1 MRSPRISASPLVQR
15 LSRAVRVERSERRAV
30 GLAFLCYF
38 ALFASYY
45 ILRPVRD
52 TIATV
57 YGVEHLQWLFT
68 GTFVG
73 SLIASPVYAA
83 LASRLRLQ
91 RFLPGVFW
99 FWVLN
104 ILLFDAWLRAAP
116 QSLVAGAAYYVWF
129 SVFNLFMIS
138 VFWSLMADLFS
149 PGQSSRLFPMI
160 ASGGSLGAILG
171 PIVTRLAVH
180 AIGLGGL
187 LLVAAAGF
195 LLVIALVHLLMR
207 EKEALRRSGAGQA
220 STLDHPLPRNPFE
233 GFGEILRSPYTRN
246 QTVFFFLMTSVNT
259 VAYFFQTDII
269 AREISGIAGRAVA
282 VADIALWTNMLTAI
296 ILLGGMGRFIQ
307 RFGVTAGLLAN
318 PIIMIA
324 AFVVIALSPTL
335 LMIQALQVVRQVSQY
350 AIARPSREICF
361 TVVAQSSRYKA
372 KNVIDTVVYR
382 FGDVTSAWL
391 QDGLRLAGLR
401 IAGASMVGIG
411 MSVLWGIAALALGR
425 GYELR
430 REELRRNALRAA
442 EAAPAHA
449 APGP

>member
-1 MRSPRISASPLVQR
+1 LLNRIARIEPH
-15 LSRAVRVERSERRAV
+15 ERRAV
-30 GLAFLCYF
+30 ALAFACYF

-52 TIATV
+52 TIAV
-57 YGVEHLQWLFT
+57 ESGVEHLQWLFT

-73 SLIASPVYAA
+73 SLIASPIYAA

-99 FWVLN
+99 FWLLN
-104 ILLFDAWLRAAP
+104 ILLFDAWLRVEP

-160 ASGGSLGAILG
+160 AAGGSLGAILG
-171 PIVTRLAVH
+171 PIVMRLAVH

-187 LLVAAAGF
+187 LLVAACGF
-195 LLVIALVHLLMR
+195 VLVIALVHLLMG
-207 EKEALRRSGAGQA
+207 EKEALRRRGVGQR
-220 STLDHPLPRNPFE
+220 STLDHALPSNPFE
-233 GFGEILRSPYTRN
+233 GFGEILRSAYTRN
-246 QTVFFFLMTSVNT
+246 QALFFFLMTSVNT

-282 VADIALWTNMLTAI
+282 VTDIALWTN
-296 ILLGGMGRFIQ
+296 ILAALILIGGMGRFIQ

-318 PIIMIA
+318 PIIMIV

-335 LMIQALQVVRQVSQY
+335 FMIQALQVVRQVSQY

-361 TVVAQSSRYKA
+361 TVVEQSSRYKA

-382 FGDVTSAWL
+382 FGDLASAWL
-391 QDGLRLAGLR
+391 QDGLRGAGLR

-411 MSVLWGIAALALGR
+411 MSVLWGGVALALGR
-425 GYELR
+425 RYEHR
-430 REELRRNALRAA
+430 REELRRNSLGAA
-442 EAAPAHA
+442 QAAPAQPPSRSHSA
-449 APGP
+449 